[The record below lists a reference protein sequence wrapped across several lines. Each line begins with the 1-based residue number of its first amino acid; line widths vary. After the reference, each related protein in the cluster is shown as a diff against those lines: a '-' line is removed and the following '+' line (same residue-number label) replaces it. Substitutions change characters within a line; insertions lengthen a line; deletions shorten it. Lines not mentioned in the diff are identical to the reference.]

1 MKIKENLQEVQ
12 TADFWY
18 DLSKGGYL
26 DPEKLCE
33 NEDDAK
39 KVREAIKVVEEFESS
54 CEEQIE
60 DFLL

>member
-12 TADFWY
+12 TSDFWY

-33 NEDDAK
+33 NEEDAK
-39 KVREAIKVVEEFESS
+39 KVREAIKVVEEYEESL
-54 CEEQIE
+54 EEQIE

>member
-12 TADFWY
+12 TSDFWY
-18 DLSKGGYL
+18 DLSTGGYL

-33 NEDDAK
+33 NEEDAK
-39 KVREAIKVVEEFESS
+39 KVREAILVVEEYENSL
-54 CEEQIE
+54 EEQIE